1 MPAKPKIYG
10 YPLPSVVDDGSCV
23 SVTLSF
29 PNILEYRA
37 AFNVAINML
46 GKWFQWAHTQ
56 ADYQDPPEFNQA
68 VATLWVS
75 VLAAAVWSE
84 DCMTFCEQ
92 MIACITA
99 NPATQAAI
107 VDMLKNN
114 SDFNTWFTQNV
125 YRITEGM
132 IVGPLV
138 PGDCA
143 DSVVAGRAIA
153 LVERLDTNNR
163 DFLEM
168 VELGTNDEERAANI
182 ISAIPALGDTPVDEV
197 FLIFQDFLE
206 DFAENYNALS
216 TFGRKDAMAREIYCL
231 MLEDPECTI
240 TFETLYTY
248 FQAKAGSGLT
258 ILSVLQDV
266 ISFLADGDFDNDNA
280 IWFGMF
286 ALQVGF
292 VLNSRDFYGVDIGT
306 ISGAMRDA
314 LPSSRWEDWDPCEP
328 PPVGECIDFTEEVG
342 TWFAGDFAGTPSDY
356 WGIWHLGQGL
366 GPGTPDN
373 GFYWHRP
380 KPMTDVYA
388 DEVTFTF
395 DSAVTNFWFVQKSY
409 AVMLQYEGAATTSIT
424 FSAATHPTLFPIDL
438 GGQDWVARF
447 ATELIDPGIRLASFC
462 YVASE

>member
-37 AFNVAINML
+37 AFNGAINML

-231 MLEDPECTI
+231 MLKDPECTI

-314 LPSSRWEDWDPCEP
+314 LPSSRWEDWDPCDPEP
-328 PPVGECIDFTEEVG
+328 PTCDGDDLITGTQGWAPIDSLTATYHTDEGYGKGSGTFQRIGIQKTFGAVVSTITITFNAPVTGVIDIGNGTYAYPPNLGSITETTPTTE
-342 TWFAGDFAGTPSDY
+342 WFLDFANTSGQIWFEFRVGVSDP
-356 WGIWHLGQGL
+356 I
-366 GPGTPDN
+366 PD
-373 GFYWHRP
+373 
-380 KPMTDVYA
+380 
-388 DEVTFTF
+388 
-395 DSAVTNFWFVQKSY
+395 
-409 AVMLQYEGAATTSIT
+409 
-424 FSAATHPTLFPIDL
+424 DL
-438 GGQDWVARF
+438 RVICVNV
-447 ATELIDPGIRLASFC
+447 E
-462 YVASE
+462 